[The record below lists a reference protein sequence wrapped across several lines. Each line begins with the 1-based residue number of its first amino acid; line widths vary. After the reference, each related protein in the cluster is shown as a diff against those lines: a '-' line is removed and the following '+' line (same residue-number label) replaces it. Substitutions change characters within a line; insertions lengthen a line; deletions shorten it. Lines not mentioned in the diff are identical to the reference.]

1 MEIRR
6 RRGVLKIKSTMTQEQ
21 SISATL
27 EQLFE
32 VAEKNIGKHDISNA
46 IGEVTIKGVTYQM
59 QIQLVCD
66 KKVWL
71 KENEVRFQEVTKIH

>member
-1 MEIRR
+1 
-6 RRGVLKIKSTMTQEQ
+6 MTQEQ